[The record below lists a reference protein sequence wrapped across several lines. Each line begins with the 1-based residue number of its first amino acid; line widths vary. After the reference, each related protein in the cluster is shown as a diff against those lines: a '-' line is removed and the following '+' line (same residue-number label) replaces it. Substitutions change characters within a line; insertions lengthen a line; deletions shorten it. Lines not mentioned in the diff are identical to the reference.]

1 MKKTIAL
8 VLALVL
14 VLGLAACGGD
24 TTTTEAPATEAPATE
39 APASDAPSTEA
50 PATGEPALEPAEI
63 SVWSFNIGAF
73 QEASNWDSLIA
84 AFNAVYPDITVT
96 VTPIN
101 YQDGDQ
107 QLTTAISS
115 GNAPDVIFEG
125 PERIVGNYARE
136 GLMVDLGDLW
146 EANGSDI
153 AEGISSVSQLDGTY
167 YMFPLSAAAH
177 CMAINYEVFE
187 AADALQYIDEETRTW
202 TTDDFVAAM
211 EAVKAAM
218 DAGTVTV
225 ATPGIIYCGAQGGD
239 QGTRALVNNLYSDY
253 FVTDDGT
260 SYNANSEN
268 NVKAL
273 TLLQDMV
280 ANGSLSANASFQASD
295 ELQAF
300 ANQTCA
306 VTFCWN
312 YSNYTQYAE
321 QTQFTPFAMAF
332 PSDDGTPELEMAGP
346 YGFGIFDNGDEAK
359 IAAAK
364 AFIDFVCNDETAG
377 VEAVKT
383 TGFFPVHADWGDV
396 YADDEDADLRA
407 PFALMSD
414 YLGRYYN
421 LTGGW
426 TEQRAL
432 WWPLLQEIMLN
443 GADAQTAADSYVE
456 QANANIG

>member
-1 MKKTIAL
+1 MKKIVAL
-8 VLALVL
+8 LLALVM
-14 VLGLAACGGD
+14 VVGLCACSGGE
-24 TTTTEAPATEAPATE
+24 TTETQAPETQAA
-39 APASDAPSTEA
+39 ASGETQAAAS
-50 PATGEPALEPAEI
+50 TGEAVEI
-63 SVWSFNIGAF
+63 SLWAFNIGGF
-73 QEASNWDSLIA
+73 TEASNWDSLVA
-84 AFNAVYPDITVT
+84 SFNEQHPEITVT

-107 QLTTAISS
+107 KLTTAITS
-115 GNAPDVIFEG
+115 NQAPDIIFEG

-136 GLMVDLGDLW
+136 GLMVDLSDLW
-146 EANGSDI
+146 TASGSDI

-167 YMFPLSAAAH
+167 YMYPLSVAAH

-211 EAVKAAM
+211 EAVRDAI

-225 ATPGIIYCGAQGGD
+225 AVPGIIYCGAQGGD

-253 FVTDDGT
+253 YVTEDGT

-273 TLLQDMV
+273 TLLQEMV
-280 ANGSLSANASFQASD
+280 NNKSLSANASFAASD

-306 VTFCWN
+306 VSFCWN
-312 YSNYTQYAE
+312 FSNYTQYAE

-332 PSDDGTPELEMAGP
+332 PSDDGKPELEMAGP
-346 YGFGIFDNGDEAK
+346 YGFGVFDNGDQAK
-359 IAAAK
+359 IDAAK
-364 AFIDFVCNDETAG
+364 AFVDFVCNDQTAG
-377 VEAVKT
+377 TEAVKT

-396 YADDEDADLRA
+396 YADAEDADLRA

-414 YLGRYYN
+414 YLGRYYS

-432 WWPLLQEIMLN
+432 WWPMLAEIMTT
-443 GADAQTAADSYVE
+443 GADVQTAADNYVK

>member
-1 MKKTIAL
+1 MKKLLCTL
-8 VLALVL
+8 LALSML
-14 VLGLAACGGD
+14 LGLAACGNGSQGNS
-24 TTTTEAPATEAPATE
+24 ESPAPGGE
-39 APASDAPSTEA
+39 
-50 PATGEPALEPAEI
+50 TGGSSSGTVELNL
-63 SVWSFNIGAF
+63 WSFNVGGFA
-73 QEASNWDSLIA
+73 EASNWEPIIA
-84 AFNAVYPDITVT
+84 AFNEQNPNIKIT

-107 QLTTAISS
+107 KLTSAITA
-115 GNAPDVIFEG
+115 GTGPDIIFEG

-136 GLMVDLGDLW
+136 GLMVDLSDLW
-146 EANGSDI
+146 ETGGSDI

-167 YMFPLSAAAH
+167 YMYPLSVAAH
-177 CMAINYEVFE
+177 CMAINYEAFE
-187 AADALQYIDEETRTW
+187 AAGALQYIDEETRTW
-202 TTDDFVAAM
+202 TTDNFVKAM
-211 EAVKAAM
+211 EAVRDAAA
-218 DAGTVTV
+218 AGTVNV

-253 FVTDDGT
+253 YVNEDGT
-260 SYNANSEN
+260 SYLANSEN

-273 TLLQDMV
+273 KLLQDMV
-280 ANGSLSANASFQASD
+280 NNGSMSANASFAAAD

-306 VTFCWN
+306 VSFCWN

-332 PSDDGTPELEMAGP
+332 PSDDGKPELEMAGP
-346 YGFGIFDNGDEAK
+346 YGFGVFNNKDEAK
-359 IAAAK
+359 IEAAK
-364 AFIDFVCNDETAG
+364 KFVQFVCDDQTTG
-377 VEAVKT
+377 IEAVKT

-396 YADDEDADLRA
+396 YAGDADAETRA

-426 TEQRAL
+426 TEQRGY
-432 WWPLLQEIMLN
+432 WWPMLAEIMTT
-443 GADAQTAADSYVE
+443 GADVQTAADNFVQ

>member
-1 MKKTIAL
+1 MNIKKP
-8 VLALVL
+8 LALL
-14 VLGLAACGGD
+14 LAAGMTLGLAACGNGSQGNS
-24 TTTTEAPATEAPATE
+24 ESPAPGGE
-39 APASDAPSTEA
+39 
-50 PATGEPALEPAEI
+50 TGGSSSGTVELNL
-63 SVWSFNIGAF
+63 WSFNVGGFA
-73 QEASNWDSLIA
+73 EASNWEPIIA
-84 AFNAVYPDITVT
+84 AFNEQNPNIKIT

-107 QLTTAISS
+107 KLTSAITA
-115 GNAPDVIFEG
+115 GTGPDIIFEG

-136 GLMVDLGDLW
+136 GLMVDLSDLW
-146 EANGSDI
+146 ETGGSDI

-167 YMFPLSAAAH
+167 YMYPLSVAAH
-177 CMAINYEVFE
+177 CMAINYDVFE
-187 AADALQYIDEETRTW
+187 AAGALQYIDEETRTW
-202 TTDDFVAAM
+202 TTDNFVKAM
-211 EAVKAAM
+211 EAVRDAAT
-218 DAGTVTV
+218 AGTVNV

-253 FVTDDGT
+253 YVNEDGT
-260 SYNANSEN
+260 SYLANSEN

-273 TLLQDMV
+273 KLLQDMV
-280 ANGSLSANASFQASD
+280 NNGSMSANASFAAAD

-306 VTFCWN
+306 VSFCWN

-332 PSDDGTPELEMAGP
+332 PSDDGKPELEMAGP
-346 YGFGIFDNGDEAK
+346 YGFGVFNNKDEAK
-359 IAAAK
+359 IEAAK
-364 AFIDFVCNDETAG
+364 KFVQFVCDDQTTG
-377 VEAVKT
+377 IEAVKT

-396 YADDEDADLRA
+396 YAGDADAETRA

-426 TEQRAL
+426 TEQRGY
-432 WWPLLQEIMLN
+432 WWPMLAEIMTT
-443 GADAQTAADSYVE
+443 GADVQTAADNFVQ

>member
-1 MKKTIAL
+1 MNIKKP
-8 VLALVL
+8 LALL
-14 VLGLAACGGD
+14 LAAGMTLGLAACGNGSQGNS
-24 TTTTEAPATEAPATE
+24 ESPAPGGE
-39 APASDAPSTEA
+39 
-50 PATGEPALEPAEI
+50 TGGSSSGTVELNL
-63 SVWSFNIGAF
+63 WSFNVGGFA
-73 QEASNWDSLIA
+73 EASNWEPIIA
-84 AFNAVYPDITVT
+84 AFNEQNPNIKIT

-107 QLTTAISS
+107 KLTSAITA
-115 GNAPDVIFEG
+115 GTGPDIIFEG

-136 GLMVDLGDLW
+136 GLMVDLSDLW
-146 EANGSDI
+146 ETGGSDI

-167 YMFPLSAAAH
+167 YMYPLSVAAH
-177 CMAINYEVFE
+177 CMAINYDVFE
-187 AADALQYIDEETRTW
+187 AAGALQYIDEETRTW
-202 TTDDFVAAM
+202 TTDNFVKAM
-211 EAVKAAM
+211 EAVRDAAA
-218 DAGTVTV
+218 AGTVNV

-253 FVTDDGT
+253 YVNEDGT
-260 SYNANSEN
+260 SYLANSEN

-273 TLLQDMV
+273 KLLQDMV
-280 ANGSLSANASFQASD
+280 NNGSMSANASFAAAD

-306 VTFCWN
+306 VSFCWN

-332 PSDDGTPELEMAGP
+332 PSDDGKPELEMAGP
-346 YGFGIFDNGDEAK
+346 YGFGVFNNKDEAK
-359 IAAAK
+359 IEAAK
-364 AFIDFVCNDETAG
+364 KFVQFVCDDQTTG
-377 VEAVKT
+377 IEAVKT

-396 YADDEDADLRA
+396 YAGAADAETRA

-426 TEQRAL
+426 TEQRGY
-432 WWPLLQEIMLN
+432 WWPMLAEIMTT
-443 GADAQTAADSYVE
+443 GADVQTAADNFVQ

>member
-1 MKKTIAL
+1 MNIKKP
-8 VLALVL
+8 LALL
-14 VLGLAACGGD
+14 LAAGMTLGLAACGNGSQGNS
-24 TTTTEAPATEAPATE
+24 ESPAPGGE
-39 APASDAPSTEA
+39 
-50 PATGEPALEPAEI
+50 TGGSSSGTVELNL
-63 SVWSFNIGAF
+63 WSFNVGGFA
-73 QEASNWDSLIA
+73 EASNWEPIIA
-84 AFNAVYPDITVT
+84 AFNEQNPDIKIT

-107 QLTTAISS
+107 KLTSAITA
-115 GNAPDVIFEG
+115 GTGPDIIFEG

-136 GLMVDLGDLW
+136 GLMVDLSDLW
-146 EANGSDI
+146 ETGGSDI

-167 YMFPLSAAAH
+167 YMYPLSVAAH
-177 CMAINYEVFE
+177 CMAINYEAFK
-187 AADALQYIDEETRTW
+187 AAGALQYIDEETRTW
-202 TTDDFVAAM
+202 TTDNFVKAM
-211 EAVKAAM
+211 EAVRDAAA
-218 DAGTVTV
+218 AGTININ
-225 ATPGIIYCGAQGGD
+225 TPGIIYCGAQGGD

-253 FVTDDGT
+253 FVNEDGT
-260 SYNANSEN
+260 AYTANSEN

-273 TLLQDMV
+273 KLLQDMV
-280 ANGSLSANASFQASD
+280 NNGSMSANASFAAAD

-306 VTFCWN
+306 VSFCWN

-332 PSDDGTPELEMAGP
+332 PSDDGKPELEMAGP
-346 YGFGIFDNGDEAK
+346 YGFGVFNNKDEAK
-359 IAAAK
+359 IEAAK
-364 AFIDFVCNDETAG
+364 KFVQFVCDDQTTG
-377 VEAVKT
+377 IEAVKT

-396 YADDEDADLRA
+396 YAGDADAETRA

-426 TEQRAL
+426 TEQRGY
-432 WWPLLQEIMLN
+432 WWPMLAEIMTT
-443 GADAQTAADSYVE
+443 GADVQTAADNFVQ

>member
-1 MKKTIAL
+1 MNIKKP
-8 VLALVL
+8 LALL
-14 VLGLAACGGD
+14 LAAGMTLGLAACGNGSQGNS
-24 TTTTEAPATEAPATE
+24 ESPAPGGE
-39 APASDAPSTEA
+39 
-50 PATGEPALEPAEI
+50 TGGSSSGTVELNL
-63 SVWSFNIGAF
+63 WSFNVGGFA
-73 QEASNWDSLIA
+73 EASNWEPIIA
-84 AFNAVYPDITVT
+84 AFNEQNPNIKIT

-107 QLTTAISS
+107 KLTSAITA
-115 GNAPDVIFEG
+115 GTGPDIIFEG

-136 GLMVDLGDLW
+136 GLMVDLSDLW
-146 EANGSDI
+146 ETGGSDI

-167 YMFPLSAAAH
+167 YMYPLSVAAH
-177 CMAINYEVFE
+177 CMAINYEAFE
-187 AADALQYIDEETRTW
+187 AAGALQYIDEETRTW
-202 TTDDFVAAM
+202 TTDNFVKAM
-211 EAVKAAM
+211 EAVRDAAA
-218 DAGTVTV
+218 AGTININ
-225 ATPGIIYCGAQGGD
+225 TPGIIYCGAQGGD

-253 FVTDDGT
+253 FVNEDGT
-260 SYNANSEN
+260 AYTANSEN

-273 TLLQDMV
+273 KLLQDMV
-280 ANGSLSANASFQASD
+280 NNGSMSANASFAAAD

-306 VTFCWN
+306 VSFCWN

-332 PSDDGTPELEMAGP
+332 PSDDGKPELEMAGP
-346 YGFGIFDNGDEAK
+346 YGFGVFNNKDEAK
-359 IAAAK
+359 IEAAK
-364 AFIDFVCNDETAG
+364 KFVQFVCDDQTTG
-377 VEAVKT
+377 IEAVKT

-396 YADDEDADLRA
+396 YAGDADAETRA

-426 TEQRAL
+426 TEQRGY
-432 WWPLLQEIMLN
+432 WWPMLTEIMTT
-443 GADAQTAADSYVE
+443 GADVQTAADKYAA

>member
-1 MKKTIAL
+1 MIHKEDNEMKFKKVAAL
-8 VLALVL
+8 VLASAMT
-14 VLGLAACGGD
+14 LGLAACGNGNSSTPSQSSGGASSSG
-24 TTTTEAPATEAPATE
+24 TTSSSATE
-39 APASDAPSTEA
+39 
-50 PATGEPALEPAEI
+50 I
-63 SVWSFNIGAF
+63 SLWSFNIGGF
-73 QEASNWDSLIA
+73 TEASNWDSLIA
-84 AFNAVYPDITVT
+84 AFNEANPDIKVT

-107 QLTTAISS
+107 KLTNAITS
-115 GNAPDVIFEG
+115 GTGPDIIFEG

-136 GLMVDLGDLW
+136 GLMVDLSDLW
-146 EANGSDI
+146 ETGGSDI

-167 YMFPLSAAAH
+167 YMYPLSVAAH
-177 CMAINYEVFE
+177 CMAINYDVFE
-187 AADALQYIDEETRTW
+187 AAGALQYIDEETRTW
-202 TTDDFVAAM
+202 TTDNFVKAM
-211 EAVKAAM
+211 EAVRDAAA
-218 DAGTVTV
+218 AGTVNV

-253 FVTDDGT
+253 YVNEDGT
-260 SYNANSEN
+260 SYLANSEN

-273 TLLQDMV
+273 KLLQDMV
-280 ANGSLSANASFQASD
+280 NNGSMSANASFAAAD

-306 VTFCWN
+306 VSFCWN

-332 PSDDGTPELEMAGP
+332 PSDDGKPELEMAGP
-346 YGFGIFDNGDEAK
+346 YGFGVFNNKDEAK
-359 IAAAK
+359 IEAAK
-364 AFIDFVCNDETAG
+364 KFVQFVCDDQTTG
-377 VEAVKT
+377 IEAVKT

-396 YADDEDADLRA
+396 YAGDADAETRA

-426 TEQRAL
+426 TEQRGY
-432 WWPLLQEIMLN
+432 WWPMLTEIMTT
-443 GADAQTAADSYVE
+443 GADVQTAADKYAA

>member
-1 MKKTIAL
+1 MKMKKP
-8 VLALVL
+8 LALL
-14 VLGLAACGGD
+14 LAAGMTLGLAACGN
-24 TTTTEAPATEAPATE
+24 TTSSGETTPAGSNT
-39 APASDAPSTEA
+39 S
-50 PATGEPALEPAEI
+50 TGEGSQVELSLWA
-63 SVWSFNIGAF
+63 FNIGGF
-73 QEASNWDSLIA
+73 TEASNWDSLIA
-84 AFNAVYPDITVT
+84 AFQEANPGINVT

-107 QLTTAISS
+107 KLTTAITS
-115 GNAPDVIFEG
+115 NQAPDIIFEG
-125 PERIVGNYARE
+125 PERIVGNYARN

-146 EANGSDI
+146 TASGSDI

-167 YMFPLSAAAH
+167 YMYPLSVAAH
-177 CMAINYEVFE
+177 CMAINYEAFE
-187 AADALQYIDEETRTW
+187 AAGALQYLDEETRTW
-202 TTDDFVAAM
+202 TTDNFVKAM
-211 EAVKAAM
+211 EAVRDAA
-218 DAGTVTV
+218 DAGTI
-225 ATPGIIYCGAQGGD
+225 AIKTPGIIYCGAQGGD

-253 FVTDDGT
+253 YVTDDGS
-260 SYNANSEN
+260 SYNANSAN

-280 ANGSLSANASFQASD
+280 DNGSMSANASFAASD

-300 ANQTCA
+300 ANQTAA

-332 PSDDGTPELEMAGP
+332 PSDDGVPELEMAGP
-346 YGFGIFDNGDEAK
+346 YGFGIFDNGDDAK
-359 IAAAK
+359 IEAAK
-364 AFIDFVCNDETAG
+364 KFIDFVCNDQTAG

-383 TGFFPVHADWGDV
+383 TGFFPVHSDWGDV
-396 YADDEDADLRA
+396 YADAEDADLRA

-414 YLGRYYN
+414 YLGRYYS

-432 WWPLLQEIMLN
+432 WWPMLAEIMTT
-443 GADAQTAADSYVE
+443 GADPQTAADNFVQ

>member
-1 MKKTIAL
+1 MNMKRP
-8 VLALVL
+8 LAFLL
-14 VLGLAACGGD
+14 AAGMTLGLAACGGNGGTSGSGSSGSSGSAD
-24 TTTTEAPATEAPATE
+24 GSAVTLDLWA
-39 APASDAPSTEA
+39 
-50 PATGEPALEPAEI
+50 
-63 SVWSFNIGAF
+63 FNIGGF
-73 QEASNWDSLIA
+73 TEASNWDTILA
-84 AFNAVYPDITVT
+84 AFNEQHPDITVN

-107 QLTTAISS
+107 KLTSAITSNS
-115 GNAPDVIFEG
+115 GPDIIFEG

-136 GLMVDLGDLW
+136 GLMVDLSDLW
-146 EANGSDI
+146 TESGSDI

-167 YMFPLSAAAH
+167 YMYPLSVAAH

-187 AADALQYIDEETRTW
+187 AAGALQYIDEETRTW
-202 TTDDFVAAM
+202 STDDFVAAM
-211 EAVKAAM
+211 EAIKTAI
-218 DAGTVTV
+218 DNGTVSL
-225 ATPGIIYCGAQGGD
+225 ATPGIVYCGAQGGD

-253 FVTDDGT
+253 YVNDDGT
-260 SYNANSEN
+260 SYNANSAN

-273 TLLQDMV
+273 TLLQEMV
-280 ANGSLSANASFQASD
+280 NEGSLSANASYAAAD
-295 ELQAF
+295 ELQSF

-346 YGFGIFDNGDEAK
+346 YGFGVFDNGDQAK
-359 IAAAK
+359 IDAAK
-364 AFIDFVCNDETAG
+364 KFIQFVCDDQTAG
-377 VEAVKT
+377 TEAVKT
-383 TGFFPVHADWGDV
+383 TGFFPVHSDWGDV
-396 YADDEDADLRA
+396 YEGDADAELRA

-426 TEQRAL
+426 TEQRGF
-432 WWPLLQEIMLN
+432 WWPMLAEILTT
-443 GADAQTAADSYVE
+443 GADPQTAADSFVE

>member
-1 MKKTIAL
+1 MNMKKP
-8 VLALVL
+8 LALL
-14 VLGLAACGGD
+14 LAAGMTLGLAACGNGSQGNS
-24 TTTTEAPATEAPATE
+24 ESPAPGGE
-39 APASDAPSTEA
+39 
-50 PATGEPALEPAEI
+50 TGGSSSGAVELNL
-63 SVWSFNIGAF
+63 WSFNVGGFA
-73 QEASNWDSLIA
+73 EASNWEPIIA
-84 AFNAVYPDITVT
+84 AFNEQNPDIKIT

-107 QLTTAISS
+107 KLTSAITA
-115 GNAPDVIFEG
+115 GTGPDIIFEG

-136 GLMVDLGDLW
+136 GLMVDLSDLW
-146 EANGSDI
+146 ETGGSDI
-153 AEGISSVSQLDGTY
+153 GEGISCVSQLDGTY
-167 YMFPLSAAAH
+167 YMYPLSVAAH
-177 CMAINYEVFE
+177 CMAINYEAFE
-187 AADALQYIDEETRTW
+187 AAGALQYIDEETRTW
-202 TTDDFVAAM
+202 TTDNFVKAM
-211 EAVKAAM
+211 EAVRDAAA
-218 DAGTVTV
+218 AGTVNV

-253 FVTDDGT
+253 YVNEDGT
-260 SYNANSEN
+260 SYLANSEN

-273 TLLQDMV
+273 KLLQDMV
-280 ANGSLSANASFQASD
+280 NNGSMSANASFAAAD

-306 VTFCWN
+306 VSFCWN

-332 PSDDGTPELEMAGP
+332 PSDDGKPELEMAGP
-346 YGFGIFDNGDEAK
+346 YGFGVFNNKDEAK
-359 IAAAK
+359 IEAAK
-364 AFIDFVCNDETAG
+364 KFVQFVCDDQTTG
-377 VEAVKT
+377 IEAVKT

-396 YADDEDADLRA
+396 YAGDADAETRA

-426 TEQRAL
+426 TEQRGY
-432 WWPLLQEIMLN
+432 WWPMLAEIMTT
-443 GADAQTAADSYVE
+443 GADVQTAADNFVQ

>member
-1 MKKTIAL
+1 MRMKKLFAL
-8 VLALVL
+8 LLALAMVFA
-14 VLGLAACGGD
+14 LAACSNGGD
-24 TTTTEAPATEAPATE
+24 ETSTP
-39 APASDAPSTEA
+39 PASDAGTTESQG
-50 PATGEPALEPAEI
+50 TGGENTEGEAVTI
-63 SVWSFNIGAF
+63 SLWSFNIGDF
-73 QEASNWDSLIA
+73 TEASNWDSIIA
-84 AFNAVYPDITVT
+84 AFNEQYPNITVE

-115 GNAPDVIFEG
+115 GNAPDIIFEG

-136 GLMVDLGDLW
+136 GLMVDLSDLW

-167 YMFPLSAAAH
+167 YMFPVSAAAH

-187 AADALQYIDEETRTW
+187 AAGALQYIDEETRTW

-211 EAVKAAM
+211 AAVR
-218 DAGTVTV
+218 DAIANGTVTV

-253 FVTDDGT
+253 FVTDDGS
-260 SYNANSEN
+260 SYNINSEK
-268 NVKAL
+268 NVQAL
-273 TLLQDMV
+273 TLLQTMV
-280 ANGSLSANASFQASD
+280 NDGSLSANASYAAAD

-312 YSNYTQYAE
+312 YSNYIQYAE

-332 PSDDGTPELEMAGP
+332 PSDDGVPELEMAGP
-346 YGFGIFDNGDEAK
+346 YGFGVFDNKDQAK
-359 IAAAK
+359 IDAAK
-364 AFIDFVCNDETAG
+364 TFIDFVCNDQTVGTE
-377 VEAVKT
+377 VVKT
-383 TGFFPVHADWGDV
+383 TTFFPVHSDWGDI
-396 YADDEDADLRA
+396 YADAEDADIRA
-407 PFALMSD
+407 PFAMMSD

-426 TEQRAL
+426 TEQRGF
-432 WWPLLQEIMLN
+432 WWQDLLQPIMIN
-443 GADAQTAADSYVE
+443 GADVQTTADNYVAE
-456 QANANIG
+456 ANANIG

>member
-1 MKKTIAL
+1 MKKRI
-8 VLALVL
+8 LALL
-14 VLGLAACGGD
+14 LAASMSLGLAACGGGGGG
-24 TTTTEAPATEAPATE
+24 TTETTPGGE
-39 APASDAPSTEA
+39 
-50 PATGEPALEPAEI
+50 TGSGGETS
-63 SVWSFNIGAF
+63 SVELSLWSFNIGGFTDA
-73 QEASNWDSLIA
+73 AAWDSIVA
-84 AFNAVYPDITVT
+84 AFEEANPGIKVT

-107 QLTTAISS
+107 KLTTAISS
-115 GNAPDVIFEG
+115 NNAPDIIFEG

-136 GLMVDLGDLW
+136 GLMVDLSDLW
-146 EANGSDI
+146 TASGSDI
-153 AEGISSVSQLDGTY
+153 SEGISSVSQLDGTY
-167 YMFPLSAAAH
+167 YMYPLSVAAH
-177 CMAINYEVFE
+177 CMAINYEAFE

-202 TTDDFVAAM
+202 TTDNFVKAM
-211 EAVKAAM
+211 EAIR
-218 DAGTVTV
+218 DASANGTINITV
-225 ATPGIIYCGAQGGD
+225 PGIIYCGAQGGD

-253 FVTDDGT
+253 YVTEDGS

-273 TLLQDMV
+273 QLLQSMV
-280 ANGSLSANASFQASD
+280 NNKSISANASFAASD

-346 YGFGIFDNGDEAK
+346 YGFGVFNNKDEAK
-359 IAAAK
+359 IEAAK
-364 AFIDFVCNDETAG
+364 KFVDFVCNDQAAG
-377 VEAVKT
+377 TEAVKT

-396 YADDEDADLRA
+396 YADAEDADLRA

-414 YLGRYYN
+414 YLGRYYA

-432 WWPLLQEIMLN
+432 WWPMLQAIMTT
-443 GADAQTAADSYVE
+443 GADAQTAADDFVT